1 MQTLIS
7 CVGDTD
13 PIRNFHDGPL
23 LHIARVL
30 KPEKIILIHSERS
43 KKKHEYISL
52 ALQSIPN
59 YSPTIVEENTVL
71 ANNEVFL
78 FDRMYEVLSGIIK
91 KYTQTEETLLL
102 NLTSATPQ
110 IISAMFSINRIN
122 DLKVRAF
129 QVTTPVRDSNEGI
142 LHDNQEDLQLLID
155 TNEDNTEPF
164 MNRLVEDNG
173 EKFNESLVRRTVTD
187 LIRSYEYS
195 GAYDICKRTTFSV
208 ESQKKLNE
216 RLKEIIHSIKYQKKL
231 SDVEKLKYDQDIKT
245 LLNAYLIIDLQVRRD
260 LVAESLIR
268 MKNFAE
274 FAAILYLKENYK
286 NMIQLRSAR
295 NTYHLMEGKH
305 SDELLAV
312 LKAKAEANRN
322 TFSVNQPLNLPVLI
336 EILQYKEPDSPLER
350 YLQRINAINRL
361 RNKVAHGFEE
371 IDSKEVN
378 LPELLSTCRQILEL
392 VKTIDSK
399 WYRYNDDL
407 NIELLDYLK

>member
-1 MQTLIS
+1 M
-7 CVGDTD
+7 
-13 PIRNFHDGPL
+13 
-23 LHIARVL
+23 
-30 KPEKIILIHSERS
+30 
-43 KKKHEYISL
+43 
-52 ALQSIPN
+52 
-59 YSPTIVEENTVL
+59 
-71 ANNEVFL
+71 
-78 FDRMYEVLSGIIK
+78 
-91 KYTQTEETLLL
+91 
-102 NLTSATPQ
+102 
-110 IISAMFSINRIN
+110 
-122 DLKVRAF
+122 
-129 QVTTPVRDSNEGI
+129 
-142 LHDNQEDLQLLID
+142 
-155 TNEDNTEPF
+155 
-164 MNRLVEDNG
+164 
-173 EKFNESLVRRTVTD
+173 
-187 LIRSYEYS
+187 
-195 GAYDICKRTTFSV
+195 
-208 ESQKKLNE
+208 
-216 RLKEIIHSIKYQKKL
+216 
-231 SDVEKLKYDQDIKT
+231 
-245 LLNAYLIIDLQVRRD
+245 QVRRD

-378 LPELLSTCRQILEL
+378 LSELLSTCRQILEL

-399 WYRYNDDL
+399 WYRYNDNL

>member
-43 KKKHEYISL
+43 KIKHDHIYQ
-52 ALQSIPN
+52 ALQSIPD
-59 YSPTIVEENTVL
+59 YCPMIVEDATVL
-71 ANNEVFL
+71 TDNEVYL

-91 KYTQTEETLLL
+91 KYNQTEETLLL

-110 IISAMFSINRIN
+110 IISAMFSINRIS

-129 QVTTPVRDSNEGI
+129 QVTTPVRGSNEGI
-142 LHDNQEDLQLLID
+142 SHDSQEDLQLLID

-164 MNRLVEDNG
+164 INRLVEDAG
-173 EKFNESLVRRTVTD
+173 EKFTESLLKRTVID
-187 LIRSYEYS
+187 LLRNYEYA
-195 GAYDICKRTTFSV
+195 GAYDLCKKTTFSI
-208 ESQKKLNE
+208 EAQNKLND
-216 RLKEIIHSIKYQKKL
+216 RLKEVIHSIKYQKML
-231 SDVEKLKYDQDIKT
+231 SDVDKLKYEKGIKT
-245 LLNAYLIIDLQVRRD
+245 LLNAYLIIDLQIRRE

-268 MKNFAE
+268 IKNFAE
-274 FAAILYLKENYK
+274 FATILYLKENYK
-286 NMIQLRSAR
+286 NMLRLRSGK
-295 NTYHLMEGKH
+295 NSYHLIEGKQT
-305 SDELLAV
+305 DTLLTV
-312 LKAKAEANRN
+312 LKVKAEANGN
-322 TFSVNQPLNLPVLI
+322 TFSVNQPLNLSILI
-336 EILQYKEPDSPLER
+336 EILHYKEPDSPLEG

-361 RNKVAHGFEE
+361 RNRVAHGFEE

-399 WYRYNDDL
+399 WYRYNDTL
-407 NIELLDYLK
+407 NIELLGYLN